1 MSRYGHYGQ
10 PVRLHDEPK
19 RAQLKEVMTT
29 YELTSPIAAIF
40 AYHGTILPLVAR
52 RAEAWI
58 FVGVHVI
65 LLVLNDVA
73 GLIDIDVF
81 LGVDPLKT
89 MGILTALLSFF
100 IVYFTSQSLA
110 RFTTFYQS
118 CTGISGSLQQIASQT
133 SVHLAD
139 YPVERW
145 DACRYMLS
153 AACLVYMKVTDA
165 GTQTI
170 DADEWQRLMLPE
182 AEWSG
187 RPAILG
193 GRKVDCPPL
202 LTEEEVVH
210 LQAFPGNPSSL
221 LCTWA
226 MHVLRRGM
234 RRAGCE
240 APLIVE
246 MQENTVNLQKAMGA
260 IVNTL
265 AMPVPYPYFHLLNL
279 LLFVNYMVT
288 PHAA

>member
-73 GLIDIDVF
+73 GLIDIDAF

-139 YPVERW
+139 YP
-145 DACRYMLS
+145 
-153 AACLVYMKVTDA
+153 
-165 GTQTI
+165 
-170 DADEWQRLMLPE
+170 
-182 AEWSG
+182 G
-187 RPAILG
+187 R
-193 GRKVDCPPL
+193 VPL
-202 LTEEEVVH
+202 H
-210 LQAFPGNPSSL
+210 A
-221 LCTWA
+221 
-226 MHVLRRGM
+226 LRRVPRVHEGD
-234 RRAGCE
+234 GCRE
-240 APLIVE
+240 ADNRCGRV
-246 MQENTVNLQKAMGA
+246 AA
-260 IVNTL
+260 
-265 AMPVPYPYFHLLNL
+265 A
-279 LLFVNYMVT
+279 
-288 PHAA
+288 HAA